1 MDEIKESILKMKNNK
16 TPGVDG
22 LPIEFYKIFWHDI
35 KDILYQSYCY
45 SFENNTLTI
54 SQKQGL
60 ITLLP
65 KSGKDNHYLKNWR
78 PISLLTVDYKILA
91 SILATRVKTKLK
103 NLINDDQTG
112 FVKGRYIG
120 ENIRKVLEIIE
131 YSEIED
137 KPGGLNIN

>member
-1 MDEIKESILKMKNNK
+1 MTL
-16 TPGVDG
+16 
-22 LPIEFYKIFWHDI
+22 KIFCI
-35 KDILYQSYCY
+35 RVTVILLKIIHK
-45 SFENNTLTI
+45 FTI

-65 KSGKDNHYLKNWR
+65 KSGKDTHYLKNWR
-78 PISLLTVDYKILA
+78 PISLLMVDNKILA
-91 SILATRVKTKLK
+91 STLATRVKTELR
-103 NLINDDQTG
+103 NLINDDQRG

-137 KPGGLNIN
+137 KPGPTVIKL

>member
-1 MDEIKESILKMKNNK
+1 M
-16 TPGVDG
+16 
-22 LPIEFYKIFWHDI
+22 
-35 KDILYQSYCY
+35 YQSYCY
-45 SFENNTLTI
+45 SFKNNTLTI

-65 KSGKDNHYLKNWR
+65 KSGKDTHYLKNW
-78 PISLLTVDYKILA
+78 SLLMVDNKILA
-91 SILATRVKTKLK
+91 STLATRVKTELR
-103 NLINDDQTG
+103 NLINDDQRG

-137 KPGGLNIN
+137 KPGPTVIKLENILKDFAIRFS